1 MLGLQAKSQL
11 SRDPN
16 SCIWCP
22 MRFFAP
28 PQSQTSAL
36 PCPALPMPP
45 ACQTENGK
53 WNASSEWEGG
63 QEKNS
68 LLCQKLMSSGHES
81 QQFEHEWRQS
91 YAFSWARLGFD
102 LIVNFS
108 KSLNLLRLRMP
119 LFQVSN
125 ASWQRWAGSAARF
138 WAKNL
143 LFFRNLVVNRLAWLL
158 KVVLL
163 NLDINAPSGMS

>member
-1 MLGLQAKSQL
+1 MHLVPHAFFCS
-11 SRDPN
+11 STITDF
-16 SCIWCP
+16 CP
-22 MRFFAP
+22 
-28 PQSQTSAL
+28 AL
-36 PCPALPMPP
+36 PCPCPRHAKPKMESEML
-45 ACQTENGK
+45 QV
-53 WNASSEWEGG
+53 SEWEGG

-81 QQFEHEWRQS
+81 QQFESEWGQS
-91 YAFSWARLGFD
+91 YAFSWARPGFD

-138 WAKNL
+138 WVKNL
-143 LFFRNLVVNRLAWLL
+143 LYLRNLVVNRLAWLL
-158 KVVLL
+158 RDVLL
-163 NLDINAPSGMS
+163 NLRIHVPLGMS